1 MKHGLGRGMMA
12 LMDDQEVTRGQEN
25 RTNSIDINMII
36 PNRYQPR
43 KSFNEEALKELADS
57 IHDKGVLQPVIVTEL
72 GDGRF
77 ELVAGERRWRAA
89 KIAGLLEIPVI
100 IKDFSDEDK
109 LEIAL
114 IENIQR
120 EDLNPLEKAEA
131 FREII
136 DRLNLSQEDL
146 AKKIG
151 KDRTSVTN
159 TLRLLKLPEFVRER
173 LVSGEISEG
182 HARAILAIEDIDSII
197 ELTRY
202 VIEKG
207 LSVRETEAAVKNIN
221 KDAAPV
227 KVKKERKHFPEIEAI
242 QERFIKAIGA
252 KVEIKGTI
260 NKGKIEIHYFS
271 KEDLENIYGYI
282 SGKGD

>member
-1 MKHGLGRGMMA
+1 MMA
-12 LMDDQEVTRGQEN
+12 LLDDQEGSPEKSN
-25 RTNSIDINMII
+25 RTDMVDINKIM

-43 KSFNEEALKELADS
+43 KSFNEDSMKELSES
-57 IHDKGVLQPVIVTEL
+57 IRDKGVLQPVIVTEL
-72 GDGRF
+72 GDGRY

-89 KIAGLLEIPVI
+89 KTAGLLEIPVL

-131 FREII
+131 FREIME
-136 DRLNLSQEDL
+136 RLDLSQDAF

-159 TLRLLKLPEFVRER
+159 TLRLLKLPEFVREK
-173 LVSGEISEG
+173 LISEEISEG
-182 HARAILAIEDIDSII
+182 HARAILSIEDLDGII
-197 ELTRY
+197 QFTKHVVEN
-202 VIEKG
+202 G
-207 LSVRETEAAVKNIN
+207 LSVRETEAAVRDFK
-221 KDAAPV
+221 KKEAPS
-227 KVKKERKHFPEIEAI
+227 KKIQKERKIDPGIEEL
-242 QERFIKAIGA
+242 QERFIKAMGA
-252 KVEIKGTI
+252 KIEIKGTI

-282 SGKGD
+282 SDRGK

>member
-12 LMDDQEVTRGQEN
+12 LLDEQDGTRDEIN
-25 RTNSIDINMII
+25 RADTIDINKIM

-43 KSFNEEALKELADS
+43 KTFNEDALKQLAES
-57 IHDKGVLQPVIVTEL
+57 IRDKGVLQPIIVTEL
-72 GDGRF
+72 GDGRY
-77 ELVAGERRWRAA
+77 ELVAGERRWRAS
-89 KIAGLLEIPVI
+89 KMAGLLEIPAI

-131 FREII
+131 FKEII
-136 DRLNLSQEDL
+136 ERLNLSQDDL

-151 KDRTSVTN
+151 KDRSSVTN
-159 TLRLLKLPEFVRER
+159 TLRLLKLPEFVRDR
-173 LVSGEISEG
+173 IATGEISEG
-182 HARAILAIEDIDSII
+182 HARAILALEDIDSII
-197 ELTRY
+197 ELTRF

-207 LSVRETEAAVKNIN
+207 LSVRETELAVRNYH
-221 KDAAPV
+221 KDSVPAKP
-227 KVKKERKHFPEIEAI
+227 KKSRRHNTEIDDI
-242 QERFIKAIGA
+242 QERIIKAMGA
-252 KVEIKGTI
+252 KVEIKGTLH
-260 NKGKIEIHYFS
+260 KGRIEIHYFS

-282 SGKGD
+282 TSSK